1 MKLREWLIPQDKV
14 FFELL
19 ASQIIKVVKASTIF
33 HKALANDRFD
43 KRTVSSIRKL
53 EKECDEIVHDLFT
66 RLNRTFITPI
76 DHEDIGKL
84 TLAGDDLIDL
94 IYEISRKILIYG
106 VNGKNKILLEFSSI
120 VKEMIDEVSTMVV
133 KSNKLSQK
141 PLLSHAK
148 KVHRLENKADDLLV
162 KSLGK
167 VFKKND
173 IKALIKEKE
182 IYELLEVLTDKVE
195 DFCDLIQGIVTKN
208 L

>member
-19 ASQIIKVVKASTIF
+19 ASQILKVVKASKIF
-33 HKALANDRFD
+33 HKAITNNRFD

-76 DHEDIGKL
+76 DHEDIGRL

-94 IYEISRKILIYG
+94 IYEISRKILIYD
-106 VNGKNKILLEFSSI
+106 VNGKNKTLVEFSSI
-120 VKEMIDEVSTMVV
+120 VKEMIDEISTMVI

-141 PLLSHAK
+141 PLVSHAK
-148 KVHRLENKADDLLV
+148 TVHRLENKADDLLV
-162 KSLGK
+162 KSLDK